1 MNEEHP
7 THELLDRLRRGGAS
21 RDEVLSVTRHL
32 TRCNEC
38 RVAARSRI
46 DLPAAAGA
54 LREQISGQGHPDLER
69 ELFPYAD
76 GTRREPAVTA
86 HLTECARCRQDV
98 EDLRLTVRRP
108 VSRPH
113 RAAWLVFAT
122 AAAIAAIIVSA
133 LVFPKR
139 AVDVPAY
146 EPPLATVKPDLE
158 SLTVSETIAVPE
170 PEPVRTM
177 RPEWAALVQRARGGE
192 SPAMPSVLRK
202 LRRGADVLRGSAT
215 ARALL
220 APAGIVV
227 ESQRPRFTWDIAGG
241 ERFEVWLFAEGREV
255 ARSGSLKEKA
265 WTPQRPLRRGVTY
278 TWEVQVERNGGET
291 EVHPMP
297 PAPPAEVHVLDAK
310 LHEEIE
316 EARRKHAGDHL
327 LLALLYA
334 RAGLVAEAKA
344 ELGRV
349 TSEEDVEAARRLRD
363 NLETWSIVPS

>member
-7 THELLDRLRRGGAS
+7 SHELLDRLRRGGAS
-21 RDEVLSVTRHL
+21 RDEVLAVTKHL
-32 TRCNEC
+32 TRCADC
-38 RVAARSRI
+38 RTAARSRI
-46 DLPAAAGA
+46 DVPAAADA
-54 LREQISGQGHPDLER
+54 LREQIAGHGHPDLER
-69 ELFPYAD
+69 ELFAYAD
-76 GTRREPAVTA
+76 GARRDPAVTA

-108 VSRPH
+108 VRRPY

-122 AAAIAAIIVSA
+122 AAAIAAVIIGT
-133 LVFPKR
+133 LLMPER
-139 AVDVPAY
+139 APEVPAFR
-146 EPPLATVKPDLE
+146 PPVAVVKPNAPTPLP
-158 SLTVSETIAVPE
+158 SLPDPE
-170 PEPVRTM
+170 PVHVRTM
-177 RPEWAALVQRARGGE
+177 RPEWAELVERARGGE
-192 SPAMPSVLRK
+192 APAMPSVLRK
-202 LRRGADVLRGSAT
+202 LRRSADVLRGSAT

-255 ARSGSLKEKA
+255 ARSGSIKEKA

-278 TWEVQVERNGGET
+278 TWEVQVERNSGET

-310 LHEEIE
+310 TQEEIE
-316 EARRKHAGDHL
+316 EARREHAADHL

-334 RAGLVAEAKA
+334 RAGLVAEARA
-344 ELGRV
+344 ELGQV
-349 TSEEDVEAARRLRD
+349 TSEKDVEAARRLRD
-363 NLETWSIVPS
+363 DLDTWSIVPS